1 MRQTSFEHFIRFG
14 GSKSFAL
21 NLGHTAKRQE
31 KQDNPAPEATG
42 RDWMDQVWN
51 KSFGATTQAIVKT
64 PPYEFSP
71 KGLADCKMSSSFS
84 RSQFLRRQLRIK
96 TDLLAILLMACA
108 ALASQAFAEP
118 PTVRLGTYFL
128 YHFQL
133 HNSAFHTIGDL
144 VRLQNADI
152 PDFITGFE
160 DCPAMVHGSIERG
173 GTPRD
178 SQRETWAVIQSLDAE
193 CWAMLQLDPAA
204 PVTGTEPGDRVSP
217 AMIRA
222 VMDLAA
228 RLTANDPEWGKILL
242 DFAGGEIFCK
252 TPQRCVLSLPDGKN
266 PPEQSL
272 MMATGQ
278 TQFVEVTQMIH
289 GRSQFVYAVRWHP
302 TAKGGYVQDVFYRG
316 LLRQPPLIWP

>member
-1 MRQTSFEHFIRFG
+1 MSSIFSWGRSLMRQ
-14 GSKSFAL
+14 
-21 NLGHTAKRQE
+21 
-31 KQDNPAPEATG
+31 
-42 RDWMDQVWN
+42 
-51 KSFGATTQAIVKT
+51 
-64 PPYEFSP
+64 
-71 KGLADCKMSSSFS
+71 S
-84 RSQFLRRQLRIK
+84 RMKI
-96 TDLLAILLMACA
+96 DLLAMLLMALA

-118 PTVRLGTYFL
+118 QTVRLGTYFL
-128 YHFQL
+128 YEFQL

-144 VRLQNADI
+144 VRLQSEDI
-152 PDFITGFE
+152 PDFITGFK

-178 SQRETWAVIQSLDAE
+178 SQRETWTVIQSLDAE

-204 PVTGTEPGDRVSP
+204 PVTGSEPSDQISP

-228 RLTANDPEWGKILL
+228 SLTASDPEWGKVLL
-242 DFAGGEIFCK
+242 DFPGGEIFCK

-266 PPEQSL
+266 PPEQSLLFRL

-289 GRSQFVYAVRWHP
+289 GRSQFVYAVRWHQ
-302 TAKGGYVQDVFYRG
+302 TAKGGYVQDVFFRCF
-316 LLRQPPLIWP
+316 LCQPPLIWP